1 MSKMARRIV
10 GMTGI
15 GLWLGL
21 IALTAGL
28 QVKANGNEQM
38 FKNLPEGW
46 KVEKSIIV
54 SKEQMGVTSSR
65 LGGEISKLTNT
76 ILSFKGQQLQV
87 NVIQCPTNEQTEKV
101 YKAILQ
107 AHNGVADY
115 ALRDKDLVVEF
126 AQCNDV
132 KLAIQARRALGLE
145 LARLDSVARKLIRKI
160 PTGWQIENSFIASP
174 EQTDAVGKKL
184 GGRIKNLSNTIF
196 SVQGK
201 HFQVNVFDCTTP
213 EEAGKITNS
222 ILKMK
227 ADPAFCLQFNN
238 LVVEF
243 VGDDAV
249 LAKKAVYELAI
260 TPTRI
265 ETQAKG
271 LVKHLTNGNY
281 EKAVVN
287 FDSTMKQVLPAEKLK
302 QVWESLI
309 AQVGAFVEQRGIRE
323 EKILG
328 YNVIFVTCQFEK
340 SVLDAKVVFNDKEQI
355 AGLFFV
361 PPQTAAE
368 K

>member
-1 MSKMARRIV
+1 MVRRIV
-10 GMTGI
+10 GITGI

-46 KVEKSIIV
+46 KVEKSIVV
-54 SKEQMGVTSSR
+54 SKEQTGVISR
-65 LGGEISKLTNT
+65 KLGGEISKLTNT

-87 NVIQCPTNEQTEKV
+87 NVIQCPTNEQTEKI
-101 YKAILQ
+101 YKAVLQ
-107 AHNGVADY
+107 SHNGVADY

-160 PTGWQIENSFIASP
+160 PTGWQVEDSFIASP

-184 GGRIKNLSNTIF
+184 GGRIKKLSNTIF

-201 HFQVNVFDCTTP
+201 RFQVNVFDCATP
-213 EEAGKITNS
+213 EEAEKINNN

-227 ADPAFCLQFNN
+227 ADPAFCLQFNS

-243 VGDDAV
+243 VAV
-249 LAKKAVYELAI
+249 TLSLRRKLFMNW
-260 TPTRI
+260 RLCHGI
-265 ETQAKG
+265 ETQAKD
-271 LVKHLTNGNY
+271 LVKNLANGNY
-281 EKAVVN
+281 EKAVEN

-309 AQVGAFVEQRGIRE
+309 VQCRGFCRTKRCSRRENTRIQRGIRD
-323 EKILG
+323 LP
-328 YNVIFVTCQFEK
+328 V
-340 SVLDAKVVFNDKEQI
+340 
-355 AGLFFV
+355 
-361 PPQTAAE
+361 
-368 K
+368 

>member
-1 MSKMARRIV
+1 MVRRIV
-10 GMTGI
+10 GATGI
-15 GLWLGL
+15 GLWMGL

-38 FKNLPEGW
+38 FKNLPDGW
-46 KVEKSIIV
+46 KVEKSFVV
-54 SKEQMGVTSSR
+54 SKEQTGIISRR

-76 ILSFKGQQLQV
+76 ILSFKGQRLQV
-87 NVIQCPTNEQTEKV
+87 NVIQCPTDEQTEEV

-107 AHNGVADY
+107 AHNDIADY
-115 ALRDKDLVVEF
+115 ALRDKNLVVEF

-160 PTGWQIENSFIASP
+160 PKGWQVEDSFIASP
-174 EQTDAVGKKL
+174 EQTNAVGKKL
-184 GGRIKNLSNTIF
+184 GGQIKKLSNTIF
-196 SVQGK
+196 TVQGK
-201 HFQVNVFDCTTP
+201 RFQVNVLDCTTP
-213 EEAGKITNS
+213 EEAGKINNN

-227 ADPAFCLQFNN
+227 ADPAFCLQFNS

-243 VGDDAV
+243 VDSGV
-249 LAKKAVYELAI
+249 ELAKKAIDELGI
-260 TPTRI
+260 RHGFI
-265 ETQAKG
+265 ETLAED
-271 LVKHLTNGNY
+271 LVKALVNRNY
-281 EKAVVN
+281 EKAVEN
-287 FDSTMKQVLPAEKLK
+287 FDSTMNQLLPAEKLK

-309 AQVGAFVEQRGIRE
+309 VQTGAFVEQRGVRE

-361 PPQTAAE
+361 PTQTATE

>member
-1 MSKMARRIV
+1 MVRRIV
-10 GMTGI
+10 GTTGI

-21 IALTAGL
+21 IALAAGL

-46 KVEKSIIV
+46 KVEKSVAV
-54 SKEQMGVTSSR
+54 SKEETGVISRR
-65 LGGEISKLTNT
+65 LGGEISRLTNT
-76 ILSFKGQQLQV
+76 ILSFKEQQLQV
-87 NVIQCPTNEQTEKV
+87 NVIQCLTNEQTEKV
-101 YKAILQ
+101 YKAVLQ

-115 ALRDKDLVVEF
+115 ALRDKNLVVEF
-126 AQCNDV
+126 AGCNDV
-132 KLAIQARRALGLE
+132 KIAIQARRALGLE
-145 LARLDSVARKLIRKI
+145 LARLDSIARKLIRKI
-160 PTGWQIENSFIASP
+160 PTSWQVENSFIVSP

-184 GGRIKNLSNTIF
+184 GGRIMKLSNTIF

-201 HFQVNVFDCTTP
+201 RFQVNVFDCGTP
-213 EEAGKITNS
+213 EEAGKINNN

-238 LVVEF
+238 MVVEF
-243 VGDDAV
+243 VGSDV
-249 LAKKAVYELAI
+249 ELAKKAVYELAI
-260 TPTRI
+260 MPTRI
-265 ETQAKG
+265 ETGAKN
-271 LVKHLTNGNY
+271 LVKHLANGNY
-281 EKAVVN
+281 EKAVEN
-287 FDSTMKQVLPAEKLK
+287 FDSTMKQLLPAEKLK

-309 AQVGAFVEQRGIRE
+309 AQAGAFVEQRGIRE

-340 SVLDAKVVFNDKEQI
+340 SVLDAKVVFNDKEEI

>member
-1 MSKMARRIV
+1 MVRRIV

-46 KVEKSIIV
+46 KVEKSLAV
-54 SKEQMGVTSSR
+54 SKEQTADIGQK
-65 LGGEISKLTNT
+65 LGGKISRLTNT

-87 NVIQCPTNEQTEKV
+87 NVLQCSTNEQTENI
-101 YKAILQ
+101 YKAVLQ

-115 ALRDKDLVVEF
+115 ALRDKNLVVEF
-126 AQCNDV
+126 VGCNDV
-132 KLAIQARRALGLE
+132 KLAIQARRAMGLE
-145 LARLDSVARKLIRKI
+145 LTRLDSIARKLIKKI

-184 GGRIKNLSNTIF
+184 GGRIDKLSNTIF
-196 SVQGK
+196 SIQGK
-201 HFQVNVFDCTTP
+201 QFQVNVFDCATP
-213 EEAGKITNS
+213 EEAQKINKN

-243 VGDDAV
+243 VGSDV
-249 LAKKAVYELAI
+249 ELAKKAVVELGI
-260 TPTRI
+260 MHGLI
-265 ETQAKG
+265 ETLAED
-271 LVKHLTNGNY
+271 LVNALANGNY
-281 EKAVVN
+281 EKAVEN
-287 FDSTMKQVLPAEKLK
+287 FDSTMKQILPAEKLK

-309 AQVGAFVEQRGIRE
+309 AQFGGFVGQGGVRE
-323 EKILG
+323 EKILR
-328 YNVIFVTCQFEK
+328 YDVIFVTCQFEK

-361 PPQTAAE
+361 PPQNPTE

>member
-1 MSKMARRIV
+1 MARRIV
-10 GMTGI
+10 GTTGI

-28 QVKANGNEQM
+28 QGTTNGNEQM

-46 KVEKSIIV
+46 KVEKSVVV
-54 SKEQMGVTSSR
+54 SKEQTEVISRR
-65 LGGEISKLTNT
+65 LGGKISKLTNT

-87 NVIQCPTNEQTEKV
+87 NVIQCPANEQTEKV
-101 YKAILQ
+101 YKAVLQ
-107 AHNGVADY
+107 AHNGIADY
-115 ALRDKDLVVEF
+115 ALIDKNSVVEF

-132 KLAIQARRALGLE
+132 KLAIQACRALGLE
-145 LARLDSVARKLIRKI
+145 ITRLDSVARKLIRKI
-160 PTGWQIENSFIASP
+160 PTGWQVLYSFIASP
-174 EQTDAVGKKL
+174 EQTDAIGKKL

-201 HFQVNVFDCTTP
+201 RFQVNVFDCGTP
-213 EEAGKITNS
+213 EEAGKISNN

-227 ADPAFCLQFNN
+227 ADPAFCLQFNS

-243 VGDDAV
+243 VGSDV
-249 LAKKAVYELAI
+249 ELAKKAADELGI
-260 TPTRI
+260 MYGHI
-265 ETQAKG
+265 ETLAED
-271 LVKHLTNGNY
+271 LVNALANGNY
-281 EKAVVN
+281 EKAVAN
-287 FDSTMKQVLPAEKLK
+287 FDTTMKQLLPAEKLK

-309 AQVGAFVEQRGIRE
+309 VQAGAFVEQKGVRE
-323 EKILG
+323 EKILC
-328 YNVIFVTCQFEK
+328 YNVIFLTCQFEK

-355 AGLFFV
+355 SGLFFV

>member
-1 MSKMARRIV
+1 MLRRIV

-28 QVKANGNEQM
+28 QAKTNGNEQM
-38 FKNLPEGW
+38 FKNLPEDW
-46 KVEKSIIV
+46 KVEKSIVV
-54 SKEQMGVTSSR
+54 SKEQTGVISHR

-76 ILSFKGQQLQV
+76 IISFKGQQLQV
-87 NVIQCPTNEQTEKV
+87 NVIQCPTNEQTEKI
-101 YKAILQ
+101 YKAVLQ
-107 AHNGVADY
+107 SHNGIADY

-160 PTGWQIENSFIASP
+160 PTSWQVEDSFIASP

-184 GGRIKNLSNTIF
+184 GGRIIKLSNTIF

-201 HFQVNVFDCTTP
+201 QFQVNVFDCATL
-213 EEAGKITNS
+213 EEAGKITNN

-227 ADPAFCLQFNN
+227 ADPAFCLQFNS

-243 VGDDAV
+243 VGSDV
-249 LAKKAVYELAI
+249 ELAKKAVYELGI
-260 TPTRI
+260 MPTRI
-265 ETQAKG
+265 ETQAKD
-271 LVKHLTNGNY
+271 LVNYLANRNY
-281 EKAVVN
+281 EKAVAN
-287 FDSTMKQVLPAEKLK
+287 FDSTMKQVLPAENLK
-302 QVWESLI
+302 QVWESI
-309 AQVGAFVEQRGIRE
+309 IVQCGAFVKQTGVRK

-328 YNVIFVTCQFEK
+328 YNAVFVTCQFEK
-340 SVLDAKVVFNDKEQI
+340 SVLDTKVVFNDKEQI